1 MGTPALIHLDDPDR
15 GATEFLRVH
24 YDGDLHTRDA
34 LNTLIARDGYPTVRR
49 TLIGQVSRFWVG
61 LDPQIEDI
69 PDYVASYPTAW
80 SVAAVPGYGLVFT
93 GQEEITASTDASAFD
108 PGTWWG
114 VQWRVSPAGRV
125 SSRS

>member
-1 MGTPALIHLDDPDR
+1 MGTPALIQLDDPDR

-34 LNTLIARDGYPTVRR
+34 LNTLIARDGYAAVRR
-49 TLIGQVSRFWVG
+49 TLLGQVSRFWVG
-61 LDPQIEDI
+61 LDPQIQGL

-80 SVAAVPGYGLVFT
+80 SVAAVAGYGLVFT
-93 GQEEITASTDASAFD
+93 GQEEIAASADPAAFD

-114 VQWRVSPAGRV
+114 AHWRVSPTGRV
-125 SSRS
+125 SSR